1 MPMLIWN
8 VVHTGV
14 YHDSVTLMR
23 LTRDLQVVDGV
34 QRAAVMMGTPSN
46 RALLREAGLLTLD
59 GDAASP
65 NDLIIAVEANDLAAA
80 HVGAQMV
87 EAALST
93 SRSLMLTSPM
103 AHRPRT
109 LRSALT
115 LLDGANLAL
124 ISVPGLYAGLE
135 ALKALRAGLHV
146 MLFSDNVPVATE
158 IDLKRQAL
166 ARGLLML
173 GPDCGTAI
181 INGVPLGFANVV
193 PRGRVGLAAASG
205 TGLQEVSC
213 MISAAGEGVSQAIGV
228 GGRDLTDEV
237 GGLMMARALEI
248 LAADP
253 ATEVIGLLGKPPG
266 RSTWER
272 LQSQLAQISKPCV
285 VHIPGLVSAAA
296 GSWYAAATL
305 EETALGAVA
314 LVRGMKTTPIEFTMS
329 RAEIE
334 GIIGEATHAMH
345 HGQRFVRG
353 LYAGGTLAY
362 EALGLL
368 QAQLPRVTLGALAGS
383 EGHSVV
389 DLGEEQFTLG
399 RPHPMIDGTLR
410 REWILRAAEDPA
422 TAVILLDVILG
433 YGAHPDPAG
442 DLLPALEQATRQAR
456 AAGRSLA
463 VVASVCGT
471 ELDPQRRS
479 SQIDALRAHGV
490 TVMPSNAQAARLAAG
505 IAACLMGDGGRHRG

>member
-1 MPMLIWN
+1 MLVSN
-8 VVHTGV
+8 VVHKGV
-14 YHDSVTLMR
+14 YHDSLTLMR

-46 RALLREAGLLTLD
+46 RALLRDSGLLTPE
-59 GDAASP
+59 GEAASP
-65 NDLIIAVEANDLAAA
+65 NDLIIAVEAEDMAAA
-80 HVGAQMV
+80 HVGAQV
-87 EAALST
+87 VAAALST
-93 SRSLMLTSPM
+93 SRSLMLTTPTTN
-103 AHRPRT
+103 RPRT

-115 LLDGANLAL
+115 LLGGANVAL
-124 ISVPGLYAGLE
+124 ISVPGLYAGVE

-146 MLFSDNVPVATE
+146 MLFSDNVPVAIE

-166 ARGLLML
+166 SRGLLML
-173 GPDCGTAI
+173 GPECGTAI

-193 PRGRVGLAAASG
+193 PRGRVGFAAASG

-213 MISAAGEGVSQAIGV
+213 MIAAAGEGVSQAIGV

-248 LAADP
+248 LAVDP
-253 ATEVIGLLGKPPG
+253 ATEVIGVLGKSPG

-272 LQSQLAQISKPCV
+272 LKTQLAQIRKPCV
-285 VHIPGLVSAAA
+285 VHVPGLVPAAA

-305 EETALGAVA
+305 EETALKAAA
-314 LVRGMKTTPIEFTMS
+314 LVRGLRTTPIEFTVS
-329 RAEIE
+329 SAEIE
-334 GIIGEATHAMH
+334 RIIGEATRAMQP
-345 HGQRFVRG
+345 GQRFVHG

-368 QAQLPRVTLGALAGS
+368 QARLPNVALGALRGG

-389 DLGEEQFTLG
+389 DLGEDRFTLG
-399 RPHPMIDGTLR
+399 RPHPMIDSTLR
-410 REWILRAAEDPA
+410 REWILRVAEDPA

-442 DLLPALEQATRQAR
+442 DLLPALEQATRRAQ
-456 AAGRSLA
+456 AAGRHLA

-479 SQIDALRAHGV
+479 SQIDALRAHNV
-490 TVMPSNAQAARLAAG
+490 VVMPSNAQAARLAAG
-505 IAACLMGDGGRHRG
+505 IAARLIGDA